1 MKEIT
6 KLKLQRFVTSL
17 GQGFAMGAFA
27 GMTVGLVV
35 GTLGVMISGPSPGKT
50 YISTV
55 GKQMI
60 QTVLCV
66 D

>member
-1 MKEIT
+1 MKETT
-6 KLKLQRFVTSL
+6 KLKLERFATSL

-35 GTLGVMISGPSPGKT
+35 GTLGVMISGPTPGKT
-50 YISTV
+50 YVQTV
-55 GKQMI
+55 GRQMI
-60 QTVLCV
+60 QTVLII